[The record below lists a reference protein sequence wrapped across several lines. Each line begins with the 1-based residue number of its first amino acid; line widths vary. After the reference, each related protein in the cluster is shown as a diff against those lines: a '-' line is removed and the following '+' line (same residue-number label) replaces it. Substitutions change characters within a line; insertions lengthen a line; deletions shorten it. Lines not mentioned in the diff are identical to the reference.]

1 MVVFSIVFICYTTIS
16 FIRYRGKEFG
26 VYLTLG
32 VTTKDLIKILF
43 VENILIIVASLA
55 TGMAVGTLFSRI
67 FYMII
72 GKILWIKDFKPN
84 LNIKMYLLCM
94 VIALIIF
101 LINSIFQMI
110 FVKRLSIIELIK
122 SSLITEIGKGRIVIG
137 TTALIL
143 LIMALYLFPKI
154 IKQEIFR
161 ENNKVIP
168 IIIVTIIIAPYF
180 IIGSMICVTNE
191 VVKKFRKVHNNN
203 LLVLSS
209 LKHKFISYKSVLYL
223 VLILASASMGFIGT
237 AYSMYSITERDISEK
252 YPYDISFIENT
263 KTNNISKG
271 DLSIA
276 VKASG
281 GEIKEHKA
289 LECLNLPDYGVYEEK
304 VILYIQKALISESNY
319 NNHMG
324 TNISLSKG
332 EIVEVVNEGSNN
344 KFKDSD
350 IIINFN
356 DLSKQEEQ
364 KAMILQNKNMNV
376 EDFLDTLDK
385 EKYIYVNKNKKR
397 YINASYT
404 NESQILEYHRSVG
417 FIINDDD
424 YKKIKDGLGEDA
436 LSYDHLIMLKDHKD
450 YKSFNSISNKLKELN
465 GEKEDL
471 SIQLRTL
478 QFKQKRLEDGVK
490 ESGFILFSSLFL
502 GFMFLIS
509 SGVVLYFKVLT
520 SIEEE
525 KQRVKKLIQ
534 LGMTTSEVSKVLT
547 KELSIIFFVPGALSV
562 GLVSYLFSVI
572 FGIVAK
578 GDYMFQKS
586 FYVFIAYIVIQMVCF
601 LITRNKYIREV
612 NC

>member
-1 MVVFSIVFICYTTIS
+1 
-16 FIRYRGKEFG
+16 
-26 VYLTLG
+26 
-32 VTTKDLIKILF
+32 
-43 VENILIIVASLA
+43 
-55 TGMAVGTLFSRI
+55 
-67 FYMII
+67 MII

-122 SSLITEIGKGRIVIG
+122 SSLITEIGKGIIVIG
-137 TTALIL
+137 TTSLIL

-191 VVKKFRKVHNNN
+191 VVKKFRKVYNNN

-209 LKHKFISYKSVLYL
+209 LKHKFRSYKSVLYL

-289 LECLNLPDYGVYEEK
+289 LECLNLPDYRVYEEK
-304 VILYIQKALISESNY
+304 VILYI
-319 NNHMG
+319 
-324 TNISLSKG
+324 
-332 EIVEVVNEGSNN
+332 
-344 KFKDSD
+344 
-350 IIINFN
+350 
-356 DLSKQEEQ
+356 Q

-404 NESQILEYHRSVG
+404 NESQILEYHRSVS

-450 YKSFNSISNKLKELN
+450 HKSFNSISNK
-465 GEKEDL
+465 
-471 SIQLRTL
+471 
-478 QFKQKRLEDGVK
+478 
-490 ESGFILFSSLFL
+490 
-502 GFMFLIS
+502 
-509 SGVVLYFKVLT
+509 
-520 SIEEE
+520 
-525 KQRVKKLIQ
+525 
-534 LGMTTSEVSKVLT
+534 
-547 KELSIIFFVPGALSV
+547 
-562 GLVSYLFSVI
+562 
-572 FGIVAK
+572 
-578 GDYMFQKS
+578 
-586 FYVFIAYIVIQMVCF
+586 
-601 LITRNKYIREV
+601 
-612 NC
+612 